1 MSAMPA
7 RVESMLEPL
16 SKSASV
22 KAIYG
27 DPISA
32 NGKTIIPVARVAYG
46 FGGGTGRQQG
56 QDSPREG
63 EGGGGGVY
71 AVPVGV
77 VEVTDTETRFVA
89 LNQKRHLVVAAILG
103 FGLGAFWASR
113 RH

>member
-32 NGKTIIPVARVAYG
+32 NGKNRRTRKTLAASTVTGVRVRYRSVRRGAPDRPWVRPHSARAT
-46 FGGGTGRQQG
+46 FLIR
-56 QDSPREG
+56 SPLERLPKL
-63 EGGGGGVY
+63 
-71 AVPVGV
+71 ALRMLVPENVSV
-77 VEVTDTETRFVA
+77 CAMMTV
-89 LNQKRHLVVAAILG
+89 
-103 FGLGAFWASR
+103 
-113 RH
+113 